1 MKIILGKNDTG
12 KTRALIEQSLVQD
25 IPIFA
30 LSRSKADSLQAKS
43 ISYFGKL
50 VKVVTADDLTCHSY
64 SGDILVDDMEKLFT
78 TLLSAYTKCQDFNIV
93 AATVTED

>member
-12 KTRALIEQSLVQD
+12 KTRTLIEQSIIND

-30 LSRSKADSLQAKS
+30 LTSSKADSLQAKS

-50 VKVVTADDLTCHSY
+50 VKVVTADDLACRNY

-78 TLLSAYTKCQDFNIV
+78 TLLAAYTKSSDYNIV
-93 AATVTED
+93 AATVTEE